1 MKAATFV
8 KEGMEVTEGF
18 ERMDRCLWGGAEVG
32 GGRGG
37 GGVRKCAWGA
47 WLTIMSRDIEL

>member
-1 MKAATFV
+1 MKAATFL

-18 ERMDRCLWGGAEVG
+18 ERMDRCLGGGAEVG

>member
-1 MKAATFV
+1 MNAAAFV

-18 ERMDRCLWGGAEVG
+18 KRMDRCLWGGAEVG

-37 GGVRKCAWGA
+37 SGVRECVRGES
-47 WLTIMSRDIEL
+47 LTITSRDFEL